1 MRLPGTADS
10 SPIYV
15 HGALVGGATRNVAV
29 VTTTYGRTVAID
41 ADSGR
46 ILWTFT
52 PPGYGRVAGSSQI
65 TTTSPLVDPSRAFV
79 YAASPDGLVHKL
91 ALAGGTEAREG
102 SWPVSVNSCRF
113 FFSVQLVVAVSFCP
127 AGILMFV
134 FTTLNR
140 SSTCRD
146 DDDGCAV
153 T

>member
-1 MRLPGTADS
+1 MRFLLCSIWDRGQHNRCVTARTLRGVTPCAVACILIAACD
-10 SPIYV
+10 
-15 HGALVGGATRNVAV
+15 VAV

-91 ALAGGTEAREG
+91 ALASGTEAREG
-102 SWPVSVNSCRF
+102 SWPVSVTRDASHEKLAAALN
-113 FFSVQLVVAVSFCP
+113 VVGGDLVAV
-127 AGILMFV
+127 
-134 FTTLNR
+134 T
-140 SSTCRD
+140 
-146 DDDGCAV
+146 
-153 T
+153 